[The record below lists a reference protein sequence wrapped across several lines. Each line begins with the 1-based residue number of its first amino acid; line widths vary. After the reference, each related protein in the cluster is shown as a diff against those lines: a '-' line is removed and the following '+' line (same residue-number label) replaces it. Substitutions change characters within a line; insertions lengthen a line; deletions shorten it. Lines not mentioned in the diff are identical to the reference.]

1 LALFNIGVSLGVYLV
16 RLLAPRLGVENTVSI
31 GLWVGLS
38 GWITLWVL
46 SRTVTPE
53 PIILMAPILIAC
65 LGTGMVISLTVG
77 QALVP
82 FAFGAGVASA
92 LFVFVQSAGSA
103 LISFLVGLVFDI
115 TLNSITVVLVAC
127 SLLAL
132 VSMKGIRETT
142 A

>member
-1 LALFNIGVSLGVYLV
+1 
-16 RLLAPRLGVENTVSI
+16 
-31 GLWVGLS
+31 
-38 GWITLWVL
+38 
-46 SRTVTPE
+46 
-53 PIILMAPILIAC
+53 MAPILIAC